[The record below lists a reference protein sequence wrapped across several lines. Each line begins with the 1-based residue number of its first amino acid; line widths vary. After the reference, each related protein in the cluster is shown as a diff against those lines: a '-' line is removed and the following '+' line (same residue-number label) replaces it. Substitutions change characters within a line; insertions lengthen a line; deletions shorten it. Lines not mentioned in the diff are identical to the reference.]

1 MPTMNPNLSQE
12 IIIMILIYLAQM
24 IDFVMIRMEVQEENA
39 NQRNQEKIKNPENIE
54 KQEKINYKI
63 SDLPEY
69 LFYAKVIFTII
80 SVFSDTS

>member
-69 LFYAKVIFTII
+69 LFYANVIFTII